1 MTWTTRPRSE
11 AGGIAFVQEGEGPRL
26 LLLHG
31 VGLRA
36 EAWNG
41 QIAGLAKDFE
51 VTAPDLPGH
60 GVSARLEGLP
70 GLPDFSNSL
79 ARFLDRP
86 VVVIGHS
93 MGAMIAL
100 DLAIRFPDHVVG
112 VAALNAIYRR
122 TEAAKEAVQK
132 RADNLDGG
140 TAPDPEPTLQRWFGN
155 EPTPE
160 RQACASWL
168 TSTDPLGYR
177 TAYRTF
183 AAEDGPSGEELAG
196 LTCPALFLTGGLEPN
211 STPAMSRAMAGLAP
225 QGRAAVIE
233 DAAHMMPMTHADA
246 VTAILKEFARECL
259 K

>member
-1 MTWTTRPRSE
+1 MIWTTRPRFE
-11 AGGIAFVQEGEGPRL
+11 AGGIAFLQAGEGPRL

-41 QIAGLAKDFE
+41 QIDALAKDFE
-51 VTAPDLPGH
+51 VIAPDLPGH
-60 GVSARLEGLP
+60 GASARLEGAP
-70 GLPDFSNSL
+70 GLPDFSNCL
-79 ARFLDRP
+79 ARLLDRP
-86 VVVIGHS
+86 AVVIGHS

-100 DLAIRFPDHVVG
+100 DLAFRFPEHVTG

-122 TEAAKEAVQK
+122 TEAAREAVQK
-132 RADNLDGG
+132 RADSLVGG
-140 TAPDPEPTLQRWFGN
+140 TVPDPEPTLQRWFGN
-155 EPTPE
+155 QPSPE

-168 TSTDPLGYR
+168 TSADPLGYR
-177 TAYRTF
+177 TAYRIF
-183 AAEDGPSGEELAG
+183 AVEDGPSDEGLAG
-196 LTCPALFLTGGLEPN
+196 LICPALFLTGGLEPN

-225 QGRAAVIE
+225 QGRASVIE

-246 VTAILKEFARECL
+246 VTAILREFARECL